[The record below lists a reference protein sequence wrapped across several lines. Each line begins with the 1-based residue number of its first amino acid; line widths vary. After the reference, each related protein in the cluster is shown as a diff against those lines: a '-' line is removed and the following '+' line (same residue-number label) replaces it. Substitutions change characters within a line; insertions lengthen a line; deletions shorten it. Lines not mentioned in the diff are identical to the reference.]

1 MKHMY
6 MYVCLRVG
14 RMYMYQTLDDLYSP
28 LTSLISLYTLH
39 CTCGAFKEG
48 EMMSSQVDN
57 SSTCMHAFLR
67 RLYQSST
74 DGHCN
79 CDKSTH
85 F

>member
-1 MKHMY
+1 MY

-28 LTSLISLYTLH
+28 LTSLISLYTAELL
-39 CTCGAFKEG
+39 KRG

-57 SSTCMHAFLR
+57 SSPCMHAFLR

-79 CDKSTH
+79 CDKNTH